1 MSASPHPDLA
11 GRVVIVTGA
20 GQGIGRVFARRLAEA
35 GAIPIVA
42 ERDAA
47 KGAAVAAE
55 ISAAGHRAHAIAT
68 DVAEWPSVDSMAR
81 ETLARFGR
89 IDALVN
95 NAAIYTTLSR
105 GPFETLPIEDWDRV
119 LRVNV
124 TGAMLCAR
132 AVLPAMRQRRWGR
145 IVNVSSSTVLL
156 GRPNFLHYVTSKAA
170 LLGMTRS
177 LARELGPDG
186 ITVNTLL
193 PGLTRT
199 EIAAN
204 GVTDEIHAALVGMQ
218 CLKREE
224 TPADLAEAVLFLCS
238 DASRFMTGQS
248 MVVDGGT
255 GFV

>member
-1 MSASPHPDLA
+1 MAPSPHPDLA

-20 GQGIGRVFARRLAEA
+20 GQGLGRVFARRLAEC
-35 GAIPIVA
+35 GAVPVIA

-47 KGAAVAAE
+47 KGEAVAAE
-55 ISAAGHRAHAIAT
+55 IAAAGFRAHAIPT
-68 DVAEWPSVDSMAR
+68 DVSDWPSVEALAR
-81 ETLARFGR
+81 ATLARCGR
-89 IDALVN
+89 VDALVN

-132 AVLPAMRQRRWGR
+132 AVLPAMRARKWGR

-177 LARELGPDG
+177 MARELGPDG
-186 ITVNTLL
+186 ITVNSLL

-204 GVTDEIHAALVGMQ
+204 GVTDAIHAALVGMQ